1 MFWASTLDY
10 NLGAMLLLFWFDII
24 YVLAPVLA
32 AMWTSPDGYILHRQW
47 FNSGACEGWPEV
59 EEFAATGLCIEKQDV
74 TAVEVSSSVTTV
86 TANAGNDYID
96 IITTSFRNLD
106 CTGNVTSQVPKTQ
119 TLDRCIVGQS
129 AMSSSL
135 FIYQAGLTVPS
146 YSIYG
151 YAQRFFASAAA
162 CTHGGPLAAETIFNR
177 KACRSVLDANG
188 SPSGRYE
195 SIVCD
200 SQSFTTAL
208 YSDAACTLLAPLP
221 AVTTVAL
228 SSDCH
233 REYLKADACLLQVP
247 TLAPTT
253 ATPTLLPSPA
263 PTRQPTRAPSP
274 LPTPYPTVPL
284 TQRYVYFMGANNSKA
299 DSFSASVT
307 LRGLSP
313 ATGSNST
320 IAFKPGV
327 GVGRVGTRWFLTVD
341 LLGTGF
347 ASPLQQQQLSSG
359 VSVTAVVNSAGDS
372 ETLLFSGCK
381 PHPLCDASEETGYTT
396 CLANFDATSLVAPS
410 TGSLRISAF
419 TVGPVAEAMCK
430 RDGNSLFL
438 RVTVSGT
445 FPIPTAAPSA
455 LPPSEQQD
463 DVLSSA
469 GGSAADARDV
479 FKEFKTHMF
488 IAFICFAPL
497 ATLTLLLLRRR
508 HDVIQLLRVTCMS
521 RLGKGDAEI
530 AALPSIYHLGNGAL
544 AIQVLL
550 FGGAFILESFLGAF
564 VVMVG
569 SQVGQEHFA
578 AIGSLL
584 LSARALLLLP
594 NLLILVAVS
603 GPQDLS
609 KHYGA
614 FLDKED
620 LRRGARVFAIV
631 RVLVVFDATF
641 VRLLPWRRSLWTDSS
656 GGYPGFGLM
665 RFCVYSKMTQC
676 CAVMLL
682 EISFLSLCK
691 SDGVNSTSAFS
702 AVATSF
708 TLATL
713 LHCLSAIVYLLE
725 YSKARKR
732 RAALKLLEAEQPA
745 IEHGDVHRGGRGL
758 AEVEVGGVH
767 VNPMQ
772 MQLKSSGSND
782 SVFKALLATSPRLNP
797 GCGDVAGTELELG
810 HVAENALGT
819 GLFPAPEAADPEG
832 AAAILF
838 QPETILV
845 TGTASSSTPTPT
857 PTPLSSPTDRAVS
870 PELEREEGQDKG
882 QATGQEIQL
891 VLLELETVVEP
902 SASLSYSSLL
912 PLAESG
918 SAEAEAEVGPATS
931 TEAQ

>member
-1 MFWASTLDY
+1 MRPWF
-10 NLGAMLLLFWFDII
+10 GLLLN
-24 YVLAPVLA
+24 VLLASPVLA
-32 AMWTSPDGYILHRQW
+32 AIWTSPDGYLLHRQW
-47 FNSGACEGWPEV
+47 FNSGSCEGWPDM

-86 TANAGNDYID
+86 TENTGNAGYID

-119 TLDRCIVGQS
+119 TLNRCIAGQT
-129 AMSSSL
+129 ALSSSL
-135 FIYQAGLTVPS
+135 FVYQAGLTVPS

-151 YAQRFFASAAA
+151 YTQRFFSSAAA
-162 CTHGGPLAAETIFNR
+162 CTRNGPLAAETIFNR

-200 SQSFTTAL
+200 SQAFTTTL

-228 SSDCH
+228 SSDCR
-233 REYLKADACLLQVP
+233 RENPKADACLLQVP

-253 ATPTLLPSPA
+253 ATPTMLPSPI
-263 PTRQPTRAPSP
+263 PTRQPTPAPSS
-274 LPTPYPTVPL
+274 LPTPYPTLPL
-284 TQRYVYFMGANNSKA
+284 TNRYVYFMGANTSKA
-299 DSFSASVT
+299 DAFSAAVT
-307 LRGLSP
+307 VRGLSP

-320 IAFKPGV
+320 KLGV
-327 GVGRVGTRWFLTVD
+327 GVGVGVGGTRWFLTVD

-347 ASPLQQQQLSSG
+347 ASPLQQQQLASG
-359 VSVTAVVNSAGDS
+359 VSVTAVVHSAGDS

-381 PHPLCDASEETGYTT
+381 PHPLCDDSDSTGYTT
-396 CLANFDATSLVAPS
+396 CLANFDATSLVDPA
-410 TGSLRISAF
+410 TGSLRVAAF
-419 TVGPVAEAMCK
+419 TVGPVVEAMCK

-445 FPIPTAAPSA
+445 FPSPTAAPSA
-455 LPPSEQQD
+455 LPPSEQTD

-469 GGSAADARDV
+469 AGGSATDARDV
-479 FKEFKTHMF
+479 FREFKTHMF

-508 HDVIQLLRVTCMS
+508 HDVIQLLRVTCMG

-530 AALPSIYHLGNGAL
+530 AALPSIYHLGNGAV

-550 FGGAFILESFLGAF
+550 FGGAFILECFLGAF
-564 VVMVG
+564 IVMVG
-569 SQVGQEHFA
+569 SQFGQEHFA

-594 NLLILVAVS
+594 NMLILVAVL
-603 GPQDLS
+603 GPQALS
-609 KHYGA
+609 QHYGA
-614 FLDKED
+614 LLDKED
-620 LRRGARVFAIV
+620 LRRGARIFAFV
-631 RVLVVFDATF
+631 RVLVIFDATF
-641 VRLLPWRRSLWTDSS
+641 VRLLPWKRSIWSDSS
-656 GGYPGFGLM
+656 GGYPGFVLM

-682 EISFLSLCK
+682 EIIFLSMCK

-702 AVATSF
+702 ATATSF
-708 TLATL
+708 SLATL
-713 LHCLSAIVYLLE
+713 LHCLSAIAYLLE

-745 IEHGDVHRGGRGL
+745 IEHDEVHRGGGGL
-758 AEVEVGGVH
+758 AEVELGGVH
-767 VNPMQ
+767 VAVNP
-772 MQLKSSGSND
+772 MQLKSSGSSN
-782 SVFKALLATSPRLNP
+782 SGFNALLAVTSRLNP
-797 GCGDVAGTELELG
+797 DTGVGADAAGSVLELG
-810 HVAENALGT
+810 PVADNANPLGAFSV
-819 GLFPAPEAADPEG
+819 LPAPEVLNPEG
-832 AAAILF
+832 TAAISF
-838 QPETILV
+838 HPETFIV
-845 TGTASSSTPTPT
+845 IGTS
-857 PTPLSSPTDRAVS
+857 TDRAVS

-882 QATGQEIQL
+882 QDKGQEIQM
-891 VLLELETVVEP
+891 VPLELETVVEP
-902 SASLSYSSLL
+902 SASLFSSSPLS
-912 PLAESG
+912 LAESEFG
-918 SAEAEAEVGPATS
+918 TEAGAEAEAGSAAT
-931 TEAQ
+931 TEAH